1 MARKGIILA
10 GGTGSR
16 LWPVTKSVSKQLL
29 PIYDKPMVYYPL
41 SLLMRAQINDVLL
54 ISTPHEQNLF
64 THLLGDGSKWGMN
77 IQYAIQPSP
86 DGLAQAFTIG
96 EDFIGDDCVSLVLG
110 DNIFYGGNLMMQID
124 EASVQDYGATVFAH
138 RVNNPENYG
147 VVEFD
152 ELDRVISLEEKPEN
166 PKSNY
171 AVTGLYFYDNDV
183 IEIAKSITPS
193 ERGEL
198 EITSVNNVYL
208 ENEELRVAKLSRG
221 CTWFDAGTFDNML
234 QISNYIE
241 TIQKRQGQIIASPDE
256 IAYRNGWITF
266 EELIKLINSYGKSLY
281 AKQLY
286 ESVLED

>member
-110 DNIFYGGNLMMQID
+110 DNIFYGGNLMMQI
-124 EASVQDYGATVFAH
+124 DYGATVFAH

>member
-54 ISTPHEQNLF
+54 ICTPHEQNLF

-221 CTWFDAGTFDNML
+221 CTWFDAGTFENML

>member
-41 SLLMRAQINDVLL
+41 SLLMSAQINDVLL

>member
-281 AKQLY
+281 AEQLY

>member
-41 SLLMRAQINDVLL
+41 SILMRAQINNVL
-54 ISTPHEQNLF
+54 IITTPHEQNLF
-64 THLLGDGSKWGMN
+64 VNLLGDGSQWGMN
-77 IQYAIQPSP
+77 IQYAIQPAP
-86 DGLAQAFTIG
+86 EGLAQAFIIG
-96 EDFIGDDCVSLVLG
+96 EDFIGGDCVSLVLG
-110 DNIFYGGNLMMQID
+110 DNIFHGGNLMMCVD
-124 EASVQDYGATVFAH
+124 EASVQDYGATVFAY
-138 RVNNPENYG
+138 RVNKPENYG

-152 ELDRVISLEEKPEN
+152 ELGNPISLEEKPKN

-183 IEIAKSITPS
+183 VEIAKSISPS
-193 ERGEL
+193 DRGEL
-198 EITSVNNVYL
+198 EITSVNDIYL
-208 ENEELRVAKLSRG
+208 QNEELRVAKLSRG

-241 TIQKRQGQIIASPDE
+241 TVQIRQGQIVSSPDE

-266 EELIKLINSYGKSLY
+266 EELIDLINSYGKSLY

-286 ESVLED
+286 ESILED

>member
-152 ELDRVISLEEKPEN
+152 ELGRVISLEEKPEN